1 MCTTM
6 RSDGSPLPDRPPP
19 VTDWQ
24 YASFLQRVLALLIDI
39 PIFVIA
45 QTLFGVGGF
54 LYFWL
59 MTAVRGQ
66 TLGKMVVGLQVVD
79 AKGKVPDL
87 GRAALRESVGKI
99 LSAFLLLGYVWVLFD
114 KHHQGWHDKL
124 AQTYVVRVKPGFG
137 SDVPKPPPA

>member
-1 MCTTM
+1 M

-54 LYFWL
+54 LYLWL

-66 TLGKMVVGLQVVD
+66 TLGKMVVGLRVVD
-79 AKGKVPDL
+79 AKGEVPDL